1 MPMDRVRLGGEL
13 TRIATTGRGE
23 RPTPATGRMAFRDQ
37 LARTHA
43 AHFNERIDH
52 ALVEIEHLG
61 HRLGES
67 MTVGDLKRYRE
78 AIARLFRDL
87 TAHMMEVRSEMEW
100 DSQTWEQ
107 RTMVTVRKVNE
118 KLEELSQLVLEQE
131 QDRLSI
137 LDAIGEI
144 KGMLVDVRM

>member
-23 RPTPATGRMAFRDQ
+23 RPTPAARVPFRDQ
-37 LARTHA
+37 LARSHA
-43 AHFNERIDH
+43 LHFNERIDK
-52 ALVEIEHLG
+52 ALVEIEQLG

-67 MTVGDLKRYRE
+67 LTTGDLKRYRE
-78 AIARLFRDL
+78 AIGRLFRDL
-87 TAHMMEVRSEMEW
+87 THHMMEVRSEMEW

-107 RTMVTVRKVNE
+107 RTMVTIRKVNE
-118 KLEELSQLVLEQE
+118 KLEELSNLVLDQE
-131 QDRLSI
+131 QHRLGI
-137 LDAIGEI
+137 LEAIGEI

>member
-23 RPTPATGRMAFRDQ
+23 RPTPATGRTAFRDQ

-43 AHFNERIDH
+43 MHFNERIDK
-52 ALVEIEHLG
+52 ALAEIEHLG
-61 HRLGES
+61 QRLGES
-67 MTVGDLKRYRE
+67 LTVHDLKRYRE

-87 TAHMMEVRSEMEW
+87 TTHMMEVRADLEW

-107 RTMVTVRKVNE
+107 RTMVTIRKVDE
-118 KLEELSQLVLEQE
+118 KLEELSRLVLEQE
-131 QDRLSI
+131 QDRLRI
-137 LDAIGEI
+137 LEAIGEI